1 MSMLFGVDVGG
12 YCFAGDGIAPSMA
25 SAAAMAIK
33 FRDENRSKDCLNLQ
47 AFPDFAA
54 QIMLAFDE
62 TCVSPGARL
71 AYVVKHP
78 SAPLPRAGS
87 CTFAIALTLRIL
99 FHEMLVPF
107 SRIAEGG
114 IWRVWGGGAPLGKIH
129 GGVWGAFAPPG
140 KKRMLVLVVKS
151 GLARL
156 GKTSGTMV

>member
-78 SAPLPRAGS
+78 SAPLPTRY
-87 CTFAIALTLRIL
+87 TLTYVHTYVRTY
-99 FHEMLVPF
+99 V
-107 SRIAEGG
+107 
-114 IWRVWGGGAPLGKIH
+114 
-129 GGVWGAFAPPG
+129 
-140 KKRMLVLVVKS
+140 
-151 GLARL
+151 
-156 GKTSGTMV
+156 GTYVRTYVHT